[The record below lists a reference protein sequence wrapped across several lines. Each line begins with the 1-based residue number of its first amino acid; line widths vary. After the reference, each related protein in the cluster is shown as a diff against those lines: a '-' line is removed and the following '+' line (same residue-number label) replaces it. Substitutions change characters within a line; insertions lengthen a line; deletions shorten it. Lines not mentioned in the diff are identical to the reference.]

1 VLVRDLAVPVR
12 VLAVVVGRGGVF
24 FRLIM
29 VAVIVMMGC
38 LAVVVCRCL
47 MLCGRIVMMI
57 GGNVLLFLGHGEI
70 LLKTKSM
77 TFQGKVP
84 LSPVTNFGDSQEIG
98 RSRLLG
104 VPKNEKADVEHPKAF
119 DHVGLLFNEPPGM
132 AGLPFN

>member
-47 MLCGRIVMMI
+47 MLCSRIVMMI
-57 GGNVLLFLGHGEI
+57 GGGVLLLLGHGEI
-70 LLKTKSM
+70 LLKTKPM

-84 LSPVTNFGDSQEIG
+84 LSRHEL
-98 RSRLLG
+98 R
-104 VPKNEKADVEHPKAF
+104 
-119 DHVGLLFNEPPGM
+119 
-132 AGLPFN
+132 